1 MATMTEPYTVPKRIN
16 NLGHYPTPLEP
27 WPALGAQ
34 LQCELWAK
42 RDDLIGLAFGG
53 NKTRKLDYIVHDA
66 IKNGADWL
74 LTTGAPQSNHCRQT
88 AAAAAR
94 NNLGC
99 TLLLGGPGIRNV
111 TGNLL
116 LDYLMGAEVEWTT
129 TGMHTRNDALEQA
142 ALRLKERGK
151 SPYIVPLGGSNHLG
165 VWAFVEAVKELAA
178 QLAQSEEAPPDIIII
193 PSSSGGTQA
202 GLVLGIAL
210 LGWKTRVLGIS
221 VDLPESALQE
231 TILDCIRSAQSQHPS
246 LKSLAVPDLWLN
258 DDMTEQEY
266 ASFSNEELET
276 LVHTARTSG
285 VLLDPVYTG
294 RAFAGVKRIA
304 STHPTLFQN
313 KKVLFWHTGGTPA
326 LFTYT
331 RPLAAFSDTHP
342 DNIPLKPRQ

>member
-1 MATMTEPYTVPKRIN
+1 MSQTYTLPQRVN

-27 WPALGAQ
+27 WPLLGQ
-34 LQCELWAK
+34 HLQCELWAK

-53 NKTRKLDYIVHDA
+53 NKTRKLDYIVDHA
-66 IKNGADWL
+66 LKMGADWL

-94 NNLGC
+94 NGLGC

-116 LDYLMGAEVEWTT
+116 LDYVLGAEVEWTT
-129 TGMHTRNDALEQA
+129 TEMHHRDE
-142 ALRLKERGK
+142 ALRTIAARLEERGK
-151 SPYIVPLGGSNHLG
+151 KPWTVPLGGSNHLG
-165 VWAFVEAVKELAA
+165 VWAFVEAIKELKE
-178 QLAQSEEAPPDIIII
+178 QLSQLDLSPPDIIII

-210 LGWKTRVLGIS
+210 SGWQTRVLGVS
-221 VDLPESALQE
+221 VDLKRADLHSVV
-231 TILDCIRSAQSQHPS
+231 TRCIDSAQANHPS
-246 LKSLAVPDLWLN
+246 LASLQVPELWID

-266 ASFSNEELET
+266 ASFPTEELET
-276 LVHTARTSG
+276 LVHTARTQG

-294 RAFAGVKRIA
+294 RAFTGLTRAA
-304 STHPTLFQN
+304 TADPTLLKN

-326 LFTYT
+326 LFTYSRGIAT
-331 RPLAAFSDTHP
+331 FSDTHP
-342 DNIPLKPRQ
+342 NNDR